1 MERTTSSSVSPTPAT
16 VIFRSGI
23 AERIWQARDV
33 DLPQPDPGIRH
44 LADVVP
50 SVLAAMGVAGF
61 DGPIDLA
68 GDVSGACVLLIDG
81 LGSELLDAHA
91 DDAPVMAA
99 LRGQTLPAGFTTTV
113 AGLAAVGTGCRSGE
127 HGLVGL

>member
-1 MERTTSSSVSPTPAT
+1 MAGSRCGPAAA
-16 VIFRSGI
+16 G
-23 AERIWQARDV
+23 
-33 DLPQPDPGIRH
+33 PGTRH

-68 GDVSGACVLLIDG
+68 GDVRGACVLLIDG

-99 LRGQTLPAGFTTTV
+99 LQGQTLQAGFPSTTV
-113 AGLAAVGTGCRSGE
+113 AGLAASAPAAGQASTDW
-127 HGLVGL
+127 